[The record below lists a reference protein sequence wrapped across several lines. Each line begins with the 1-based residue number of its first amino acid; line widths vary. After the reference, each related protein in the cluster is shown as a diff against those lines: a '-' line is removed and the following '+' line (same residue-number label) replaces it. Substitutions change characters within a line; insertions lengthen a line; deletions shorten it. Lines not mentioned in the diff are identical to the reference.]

1 MKTLLLLLALSAV
14 STSNFEDETKRINQ
28 IMQSNNLSVSIEK
41 LDFGYVKNKHIYF
54 IDKMSGQVYV
64 THRAMYENEQNNNLN
79 STKVNPKV
87 IQELSEYFMH
97 LKDFEINHK
106 LEHDTL
112 FNRKNNH
119 QFITLQNQTDTLLIS
134 DVKDEGFTKIQ
145 EIIANNKL

>member
-1 MKTLLLLLALSAV
+1 MKTLLLILALSV
-14 STSNFEDETKRINQ
+14 ISVSNFEGETKKINQ
-28 IMQSNNLSVSIEK
+28 IMQSNNLSISIEK
-41 LDFGYVKNKHIYF
+41 LDFGYVKNKHVYF
-54 IDKMSGQVYV
+54 IDKASNQVYI

-87 IQELSEYFMH
+87 IQELSDYFIQ
-97 LKDFEINHK
+97 LTDFEINHK
-106 LEHDTL
+106 SEHDTL